1 MLFLFLV
8 HSSFG
13 TLVCFGFVSM
23 SFFFVSC
30 GVASVFC
37 VLATLLITKLFKLA
51 KHTKGFFLRLKFG
64 VLGAYGVVCK
74 TYKNIQGLGE
84 FIALPNSS

>member
-1 MLFLFLV
+1 V
-8 HSSFG
+8 HCPFSALG
-13 TLVCFGFVSM
+13 CFRFVSV
-23 SFFFVSC
+23 SFLFFVSC

-37 VLATLLITKLFKLA
+37 VLAALLITKLFKLA

-64 VLGAYGVVCK
+64 VLGAHGVVCK

-84 FIALPNSS
+84 FIALPNDVSQ